1 MILQLFPKKVDFFA
15 LFAKQAACSV
25 EAAKQFKEMVS
36 AGVFGETQVETIHA
50 IEQRGDDAA
59 HAIINQ
65 LNKTFITPFDRED
78 IHSLAIELD
87 DITDMIYTIVSR
99 LKVYKLNGVNPNLV
113 AFAAVI
119 EESVLAVEKAIKGM
133 HDLKHLQTVSET
145 CVEINRLENI
155 GDAMR
160 DDMLTDLFEN
170 EKDFIAVLKWKEI
183 YQESETVLDICE
195 DVAHMVQS
203 LLLKQA

>member
-1 MILQLFPKKVDFFA
+1 MMFRIFPKKVDFFA
-15 LFAKQAACSV
+15 LFAKQSSFAV
-25 EAAKQFKEMVS
+25 EAAKYFKEVVS
-36 AGVFGETQVETIHA
+36 KGVVGETEVEKIHA
-50 IEQRGDDAA
+50 IEQRADDAA
-59 HAIINQ
+59 HAIVNE

-87 DITDMIYTIVSR
+87 DVADMLYTIVSR
-99 LKVYKLNGVNPNLV
+99 LKVYKISGVNPNLV
-113 AFAAVI
+113 KFADVI
-119 EESVLAVEKAIKGM
+119 EESVIAVDKAIRGM
-133 HDLKHLQTVSET
+133 HDIKHLQTVSET
-145 CVEINRLENI
+145 CMEINRLENI

-160 DDMLTDLFEN
+160 DDMLTELFDN

-183 YQESETVLDICE
+183 YQEAETVLDICE

>member
-15 LFAKQAACSV
+15 LFAKQAACAV
-25 EAAKQFKEMVS
+25 EAARYFKSVVS
-36 AGVFGETQVETIHA
+36 SGVIGETEVETIHA

-78 IHSLAIELD
+78 IHKLAIELD
-87 DITDMIYTIVSR
+87 DISDMLYTIVSR
-99 LKVYKLNGVNPNLV
+99 LKVYKISGVNPNLV
-113 AFAAVI
+113 KFAEVI
-119 EESVLAVEKAIKGM
+119 EESVVAVDKAIKGM

-160 DDMLTDLFEN
+160 DDMLTDLFDN
-170 EKDFIAVLKWKEI
+170 EKDFIAVLKWKEL
-183 YQESETVLDICE
+183 YQEAETVLDICE

>member
-1 MILQLFPKKVDFFA
+1 VILQFFPKKVDFFS
-15 LFAKQAACSV
+15 LFEKQVGFAV
-25 EAAKQFKEMVS
+25 EAAKYFREI
-36 AGVFGETQVETIHA
+36 ANNGVFGETQVKTIHA

-59 HAIINQ
+59 HAIIEA

-87 DITDMIYTIVSR
+87 DIVDMLYTIVSR
-99 LKVYKLNGVNPNLV
+99 LKVYKLNGINPNLV
-113 AFAAVI
+113 QFAAVI
-119 EESVLAVEKAIKGM
+119 EESVQAVAHAVKGM
-133 HDLKHLQTVSET
+133 HDVKHLKRVADT

-183 YQESETVLDICE
+183 YQEAETVLDICE
-195 DVAHMVQS
+195 DVAHVVQS
-203 LLLKQA
+203 ILLKQA

>member
-1 MILQLFPKKVDFFA
+1 MILQFFPKKVDFFA
-15 LFAKQAACSV
+15 LFEKQVAHAV
-25 EAAKQFKEMVS
+25 EAAKYFKEVVS
-36 AGVFGETQVETIHA
+36 GGVFGETEVTTIHA

-65 LNKTFITPFDRED
+65 LNQTFITPFDRED
-78 IHSLAIELD
+78 IHKLAIELD
-87 DITDMIYTIVSR
+87 DISDMLYTIISR
-99 LKVYKLNGVNPNLV
+99 LKVYKISGVNPNLV
-113 AFAAVI
+113 KFAAVI
-119 EESVLAVEKAIKGM
+119 EESVLAVEKAIRGM
-133 HDLKHLQTVSET
+133 HDLKHLSAVAET
-145 CVEINRLENI
+145 CMEINRLENI

-170 EKDFIAVLKWKEI
+170 EKDFISVIKWKEL
-183 YQESETVLDICE
+183 YQEAETVLDICE